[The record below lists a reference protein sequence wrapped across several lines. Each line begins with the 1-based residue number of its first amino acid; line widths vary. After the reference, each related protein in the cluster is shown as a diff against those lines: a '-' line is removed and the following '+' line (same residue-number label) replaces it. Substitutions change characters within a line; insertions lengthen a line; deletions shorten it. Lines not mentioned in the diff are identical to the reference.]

1 MNFLIFLPYLLL
13 FPYACFGLID
23 RAQRMERP
31 VESLFW
37 SVSAA
42 LIHIFLLST
51 ALALVQASR
60 FWLLMA
66 ICYALTALLM
76 LITAKLHLLYSPKK
90 LFLRLKSGHLRALP
104 ALIVVA
110 AFVLYAL
117 FPVSHLLGGRDSGLY
132 PLNAIHISREGG
144 IFYENDEHLN
154 ESYEE
159 YKDIISLGYPGL
171 YSNLDSF
178 LNDPEY
184 LSYPLGEFF
193 ENPEPGEI
201 NAQFMPGLSAL
212 LAVGYDIGGLPV
224 MLRVNALVAVFCLLA
239 LYYFTRRFFG
249 ENAALFALLFL
260 AICPAQIWA
269 ARITLTEILAQF
281 LFFLACYSFAAGWER
296 GQKSRSLLGGFFLG
310 IGLMVRIDA
319 YIYGLGLLFLTA
331 YCAIFNRKALQ
342 YLRPGAA
349 LYALLGAFAM
359 IWGLLFSRSYFT
371 SHLESGSLKLIALA
385 NVLLL
390 VLTGFL
396 DILGALLAK
405 KRPQKDWLCL
415 MFASKKGAL
424 LTSLAFL
431 AGFALLYFL
440 RPILPHGEKAS
451 SIFASRSMIEFCWY
465 ISIPA
470 VLLAIYG
477 LYRFLRKRGEKVAI
491 LFVFFAIGISN
502 LLVYLL
508 WPSITPD
515 HIWASRRWITVC
527 IPFLLIL
534 AGYGLCSIRFSK
546 CRALVSRAAQG
557 VLCAAVCGYLL
568 YQSSPFLFRRT
579 LSGIA
584 DQYEQVAEDLDSD
597 TVYFSH
603 STELSSYLRFVYGK
617 QLYRLAQE
625 LEPEAVDEFLSSQ
638 GALHCFGAHPYTF
651 LNPFN
656 YQVTQ
661 ESEGTIS
668 GLYLEQTISS
678 YPRRMVEMIY
688 PASTYAVRKP
698 SEPIQSISLP
708 LSIFSS
714 YNNVSEDPSLLRSD
728 GTERHLLFGPYL
740 HLEAG
745 SYTAE
750 ITLRLVEGSGRAA
763 IVNYCAAG
771 KVSGEIQLTSQ
782 DFDSSGMCTLRL
794 PIALDSDVE
803 DFELRVVSVLGT
815 TLEISDVTLFK
826 EP

>member
-1 MNFLIFLPYLLL
+1 
-13 FPYACFGLID
+13 
-23 RAQRMERP
+23 
-31 VESLFW
+31 
-37 SVSAA
+37 
-42 LIHIFLLST
+42 
-51 ALALVQASR
+51 
-60 FWLLMA
+60 
-66 ICYALTALLM
+66 
-76 LITAKLHLLYSPKK
+76 
-90 LFLRLKSGHLRALP
+90 
-104 ALIVVA
+104 
-110 AFVLYAL
+110 
-117 FPVSHLLGGRDSGLY
+117 
-132 PLNAIHISREGG
+132 
-144 IFYENDEHLN
+144 
-154 ESYEE
+154 
-159 YKDIISLGYPGL
+159 
-171 YSNLDSF
+171 
-178 LNDPEY
+178 
-184 LSYPLGEFF
+184 
-193 ENPEPGEI
+193 
-201 NAQFMPGLSAL
+201 
-212 LAVGYDIGGLPV
+212 
-224 MLRVNALVAVFCLLA
+224 
-239 LYYFTRRFFG
+239 
-249 ENAALFALLFL
+249 
-260 AICPAQIWA
+260 
-269 ARITLTEILAQF
+269 
-281 LFFLACYSFAAGWER
+281 
-296 GQKSRSLLGGFFLG
+296 
-310 IGLMVRIDA
+310 MVRIDA

-424 LTSLAFL
+424 FTSLAFL

-557 VLCAAVCGYLL
+557 VLCAAVCCYLL

-638 GALHCFGAHPYTF
+638 GVLHCFGAHPYTF

-661 ESEGTIS
+661 ESEGAIS

-688 PASTYAVRKP
+688 PAT
-698 SEPIQSISLP
+698 
-708 LSIFSS
+708 
-714 YNNVSEDPSLLRSD
+714 
-728 GTERHLLFGPYL
+728 HLCRPQ
-740 HLEAG
+740 A
-745 SYTAE
+745 
-750 ITLRLVEGSGRAA
+750 
-763 IVNYCAAG
+763 
-771 KVSGEIQLTSQ
+771 Q
-782 DFDSSGMCTLRL
+782 
-794 PIALDSDVE
+794 
-803 DFELRVVSVLGT
+803 
-815 TLEISDVTLFK
+815 
-826 EP
+826 